1 MTNQSRFDL
10 SFTKIHDKKHNK
22 MVKIEIVAVS
32 NVHEEQEI
40 RLTFDDTTRIS
51 DMIGEILDELDLD
64 IAEMFDIYHN
74 GKVVDLCNS
83 QEIRDTEI
91 TADNNRIDIVMS
103 EKYRSFFKDIE
114 SKTFE
119 GDFYDYID
127 FCQNKQILEDL
138 LHEID
143 VGPLGEYLK
152 DPKSVFD
159 LKSVILY
166 SKMKCLL
173 DDDSDDGDMNLLR
186 LVNQELADGYSRS
199 GYCGDDGYIA
209 MNPEYLFR
217 DARDTIDQDSPK
229 TSLEVLAKLHELEKI
244 EWREIYSNNYL
255 DVWQGPDSS
264 VLASFSYNASMAFLQ
279 YEDTYIFIARDC
291 HYTCLIHNGFYD
303 TDENQFQNGFYLGHC
318 GRTIERVFE
327 KMKGMCT
334 SFYSDNKNPLFDAL
348 NAQDLDLA
356 RSVLE
361 KDRGLIESVNEY
373 RIPPLLIAARIG
385 WLEAV
390 KVLFEFTDD
399 PNKEYS
405 ERGSGAIKTLMSC
418 AKKSKNQELVEYLE
432 SIGVRDMKDAYEGGL
447 NIIVLT
453 RSESDYD
460 SDSS

>member
-1 MTNQSRFDL
+1 
-10 SFTKIHDKKHNK
+10 

-40 RLTFDDTTRIS
+40 RRMFDDTTSIIS
-51 DMIGEILDELDLD
+51 LIDEILDELELD
-64 IAEMFDIYHN
+64 IEMCEIYHDR
-74 GKVVDLCNS
+74 KVVDLCDS
-83 QEIRDTEI
+83 QEIRDTAI
-91 TADNNRIDIVMS
+91 TADNNRIDIVIS
-103 EKYRSFFKDIE
+103 EIYRSFFRDVE

-119 GDFYDYID
+119 GDFDDYISS
-127 FCQNKQILEDL
+127 FYHERQIIENLS
-138 LHEID
+138 HEIE
-143 VGPLGEYLK
+143 VGPLSEYFS
-152 DPKSVFD
+152 DPRSVFN
-159 LKSVILY
+159 LKFLILY
-166 SKMKCLL
+166 SKIKCLL
-173 DDDSDDGDMNLLR
+173 DDDSDDGDTNLLR
-186 LVNQELADGYSRS
+186 LIGRDLADEYAGS

-244 EWREIYSNNYL
+244 EWKKVYSNEHL
-255 DVWQGPDSS
+255 DIWQGPDSS

-327 KMKGMCT
+327 KMQGMCT
-334 SFYSDNKNPLFDAL
+334 SFYSDDENPLFDAL
-348 NAQDLDLA
+348 NSQDLDLA
-356 RSVLE
+356 RSILE
-361 KDRGLIESVNEY
+361 KDHSLIDSVNEY
-373 RIPPLLIAARIG
+373 RIPPSLIAARIG
-385 WLEAV
+385 WLDAV
-390 KVLFEFTDD
+390 KLLLEFTDD
-399 PNKEYS
+399 PNKKYS

-418 AKKSKNQELVEYLE
+418 AKKNGNSELVRYLE

-447 NIIVLT
+447 NIVPLP
-453 RSESDYD
+453 RSESWYC